1 MTSIPENIHTVA
13 LSKQGPTGAEN
24 EAPYLS
30 LPSRNQH
37 FQWLKPSPTA
47 FVCKSPL
54 ALCRCHSGCCNP
66 LTFLHR
72 WRGGTELSSASIII
86 TAFTGRSSCRYAGVG
101 DFSLNFPPFYSR
113 PLPPLYAS
121 RTRESLLLGKALPAV
136 DVSRKINFAGR
147 TTRFLLRKS
156 VQRWP
161 APQRNV
167 CLVGIINTPYKRQEL
182 RIHTNIRWNRLIPPN
197 RRMHNLGAFISPDSG
212 WLQVFSHFHS
222 FSLLVFASGISQE
235 VKFVQPRER
244 MSSGVTKGG
253 VELF

>member
-1 MTSIPENIHTVA
+1 MTSIPKNIHTVA
-13 LSKQGPTGAEN
+13 LPKQGPTGAEN

-86 TAFTGRSSCRYAGVG
+86 TAFTGRSSWRYVGVG
-101 DFSLNFPPFYSR
+101 DFSLNFH
-113 PLPPLYAS
+113 PPLLQFPPPPTTPLYTS
-121 RTRESLLLGKALPAV
+121 RTKESLLLGKALPAV

-147 TTRFLLRKS
+147 TTRFLYWGSPCSSSDDLLLS
-156 VQRWP
+156 ETL
-161 APQRNV
+161 
-167 CLVGIINTPYKRQEL
+167 CLVGIINTPYKRQSCAY
-182 RIHTNIRWNRLIPPN
+182 TQQTY
-197 RRMHNLGAFISPDSG
+197 A
-212 WLQVFSHFHS
+212 
-222 FSLLVFASGISQE
+222 GI
-235 VKFVQPRER
+235 
-244 MSSGVTKGG
+244 G
-253 VELF
+253 